1 MRLTVK
7 DVSRAATAILC
18 TLLTLTVAGTTSIT
32 LEHLKWIRVPSAPMV
47 PTIPSN
53 TTVLS

>member
-7 DVSRAATAILC
+7 GVSRAATVILC
-18 TLLTLTVAGTTSIT
+18 TLFMLTVAVTTFIT
-32 LEHLKWIRVPSAPMV
+32 LEHLKWIRVPSASMV